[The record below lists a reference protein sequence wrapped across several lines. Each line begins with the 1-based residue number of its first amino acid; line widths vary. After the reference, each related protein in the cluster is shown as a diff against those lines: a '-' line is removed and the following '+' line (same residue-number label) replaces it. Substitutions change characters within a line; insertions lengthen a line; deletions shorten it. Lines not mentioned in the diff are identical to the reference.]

1 MKKLLNKTDIFG
13 ALLCLCSMLPGII
26 LYSRIPD
33 KIATHFDINGQPD
46 QYSSKAFAVFGIPL
60 ILTALQLFCC
70 IISNRDKRTEN
81 AGQLNTIVRF
91 IPGMI
96 GFTCECVILLY
107 ALKKLGNIVTIASC
121 LLAVL
126 FIVTGNYLPK
136 VRQNSVIGIKTR
148 RTLSSEVVW
157 HKTHRLAGFTF
168 TLCGIVFI
176 PLAFLE
182 QLIAGL
188 VVIVLA
194 AVIPCIYAHF
204 VKE

>member
-1 MKKLLNKTDIFG
+1 
-13 ALLCLCSMLPGII
+13 MLPGII

-60 ILTALQLFCC
+60 ILTALQMFSC

-91 IPGMI
+91 IPGVI

-107 ALKKLGNIVTIASC
+107 ALEKLGNIITIASC

-136 VRQNSVIGIKTR
+136 VRQNSVIGIKTK
-148 RTLSSEVVW
+148 RTLGSEVVW
-157 HKTHRLAGFTF
+157 HKTHRFAGFTL

-182 QLIAGL
+182 RFITTLI
-188 VVIVLA
+188 VVALA
-194 AVIPCIYAHF
+194 AVLPLMYAHF